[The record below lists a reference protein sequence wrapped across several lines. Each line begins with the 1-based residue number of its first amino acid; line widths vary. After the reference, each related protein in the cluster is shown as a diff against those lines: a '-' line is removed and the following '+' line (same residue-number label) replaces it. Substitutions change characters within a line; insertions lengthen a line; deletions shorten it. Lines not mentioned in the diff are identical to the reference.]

1 MKRLAPIVNTAS
13 KVVIGFF
20 FAAIFLIGIAG
31 LTYYTLNRLLATMDE
46 LAQPNRKLNVLNEL
60 QAEIIQ
66 ITQVSQAGED
76 GDIRI
81 KDSTVLSLEA
91 KLDQLNELAADSLEQ
106 INIESIRINLA
117 TLVGGYVDLYE
128 VKKNLANRNFTQEAL
143 RKVELGIKR
152 RASNQEFESLQK
164 IKPKNYLIG
173 GDNMDRAP
181 KQELQVQDMRI
192 GDSTVQEDKLITYL
206 RQLQNQNNRTTNLS
220 APQTLDSV
228 LFNIRKVIKR
238 IYLEESSQR
247 QKLATMEAGLS
258 LKQGEIIS
266 TIQNLV
272 GILQRSALRES
283 NSQHQSA
290 YGLSYD
296 VTLFLVVIVL
306 FAVFGISLMIF
317 SILKEIK
324 LNKKYQE
331 TLLASQRKSE
341 DLARSKQEFLANMS
355 HEIRNPLHVIQG
367 YRAVMEK
374 SKLNEQQQ
382 AHLRMIG
389 FASDTLMEIVD
400 EVLDFSKLEA
410 GKLKL
415 EESAFDPD
423 LLFGSIQNFFELK
436 AMEKHLDFE
445 WEMDLP
451 TGKFLLG
458 DQLRLKQ
465 ILNNLL
471 SNSFKFTPRGKI
483 LVLVKWGENV
493 LTVEIMDTGIGMNPE
508 VLKRVF
514 QEFDQADTSIS
525 RRYGGTGLGL
535 AIVQRL
541 VNLMGGS
548 IAAESTEKLGTTM
561 NLKLPMK
568 ISETTLELESKPK
581 QSLNLAGKRILLVDD
596 DAVGLRYLETVL
608 SYFGAECTSYHGGIQ
623 FRDDFVAKDFDMGV
637 IDIQMP
643 EFSGFDVVKKLRA
656 TTRFEETP
664 ILAMTANVFL
674 EERDNLRTAGFDEI
688 LFKPFQESA
697 LIETMAKFF
706 PGTLVQELNT
716 EPIKLSVEEE
726 AFELTDLRRFCMGDE
741 QILQDILGELILQTR
756 LDLHGLQDSFKAGD
770 YSRILEICHQ
780 LASRLG
786 QIKSPSC
793 IIARKIETNLKM
805 KNQKGLAELL
815 EKLDLE
821 VNSLL
826 DQLTM
831 GFSVVGVS
839 ED

>member
-1 MKRLAPIVNTAS
+1 MKKLAPIVNTAS
-13 KVVIGFF
+13 KVVLGFF

-46 LAQPNRKLNVLNEL
+46 LAKPNQKLNVLNEL

-66 ITQVSQAGED
+66 ITQVSQAGAG

-81 KDSTVLSLEA
+81 QDSTVLSLEA
-91 KLDQLNELAADSLEQ
+91 KLDRLNELAADSLEK
-106 INIESIRINLA
+106 INIESIRINLT
-117 TLVGGYVDLYE
+117 TLVSGYLDLYE

-143 RKVELGIKR
+143 RKVDLGIKR
-152 RASNQEFESLQK
+152 RASNQELESLQK
-164 IKPKNYLIG
+164 FKAKDYLFG
-173 GDNMDRAP
+173 EAQKESVG
-181 KQELQVQDMRI
+181 KQELKI
-192 GDSTVQEDKLITYL
+192 GNSTREEDKLISYL
-206 RQLQNQNNRTTNLS
+206 RDLQNQNTKSLGIS
-220 APQTLDSV
+220 QPQTLDNI
-228 LFNIRKVIKR
+228 LLNIREVIKR

-247 QKLATMEAGLS
+247 QTLATMEADLS
-258 LKQGEIIS
+258 LKQAEIIS
-266 TIQNLV
+266 NIQNLV
-272 GILQRSALRES
+272 GILQLSALRES

-296 VTLFLVVIVL
+296 VTLFLIVIVI
-306 FAVFGISLMIF
+306 FGVFGISLMIS

-331 TLLASQRKSE
+331 SLLASQRKSE
-341 DLARSKQEFLANMS
+341 ELARSKQEFLANMS

-415 EESAFDPD
+415 EESPFNPD

-445 WEMDLP
+445 WEMDLQP
-451 TGKFLLG
+451 GQFLLG

-471 SNSFKFTPRGKI
+471 SNSFKFTPEGKI

-493 LTVEIMDTGIGMNPE
+493 LTVEIMDTGIGMSAE

-514 QEFDQADTSIS
+514 EEFDQADTSIS

-548 IAAESTEKLGTTM
+548 IAAESTENLGTTM
-561 NLKLPMK
+561 NVKLPMK
-568 ISETTLELESKPK
+568 ISEEILETELKPQ
-581 QSLNLAGKRILLVDD
+581 QSLNLAGKHILLVDD

-608 SYFGAECTSYHGGIQ
+608 SYFGADCTCYHGGIQ
-623 FRDDFVAKDFDMGV
+623 FRDEFIAENFDLAV

-643 EFSGFDVVKKLRA
+643 EFSGFDVVKQLRA
-656 TTRFEETP
+656 TTLFEETP

-674 EERDNLRTAGFDEI
+674 EERDNLKIAGFDEI
-688 LFKPFQESA
+688 LFKPFQESV
-697 LIETMAKFF
+697 LIETLAKFF
-706 PGTLVQELNT
+706 PETLLQEVKT
-716 EPIKLSVEEE
+716 DSIKLSSGNE
-726 AFELTDLRRFCMGDE
+726 AYELTDLRKFCMGDE
-741 QILQDILGELILQTR
+741 QILQDILEELILQTR
-756 LDLHGLQDSFKAGD
+756 LDLGRIKDSFKAGD
-770 YSRILEICHQ
+770 SSSILEVCHQ

-786 QIKSPSC
+786 QIKSPTGT
-793 IIARKIETNLKM
+793 IARKIETNLKM
-805 KNQKGLAELL
+805 KNQNGLADLL
-815 EKLDLE
+815 GKLDLE

-826 DQLTM
+826 DQLTIH
-831 GFSVVGVS
+831 FSVINVS

>member
-1 MKRLAPIVNTAS
+1 MKKLAPIVNTAS
-13 KVVIGFF
+13 KVVLGFF
-20 FAAIFLIGIAG
+20 FAAIFLIGIVG

-46 LAQPNRKLNVLNEL
+46 LAEPNQKLKVLNEL
-60 QAEIIQ
+60 QGEIIQ
-66 ITQVSQAGED
+66 ITQVSQAGAD

-81 KDSTVLSLEA
+81 QDSTVLSLEA
-91 KLDQLNELAADSLEQ
+91 KLDRLNELAADSLEQ
-106 INIESIRINLA
+106 INIENIRINLS
-117 TLVGGYVDLYE
+117 TLVSGYIDLYE

-143 RKVELGIKR
+143 RKVDLGIKR
-152 RASNQEFESLQK
+152 RASNQELEPLQK
-164 IKPKNYLIG
+164 FKPKDYLIG
-173 GDNMDRAP
+173 EANRDRAP
-181 KQELQVQDMRI
+181 KQDLQIADVQI
-192 GDSTVQEDKLITYL
+192 GDSGLEEDKLIIYL
-206 RQLQNQNNRTTNLS
+206 RELQNQNSKNSNLS
-220 APQTLDSV
+220 TPQTLDNI
-228 LFNIRKVIKR
+228 LLNIREVIKR

-247 QKLATMEAGLS
+247 QTLATMEADLS
-258 LKQGEIIS
+258 LKQVEIIS

-296 VTLFLVVIVL
+296 VTLFLIVIVI
-306 FAVFGISLMIF
+306 FAIFGISLMIS

-324 LNKKYQE
+324 LNKRYQE
-331 TLLASQRKSE
+331 NLLASQRKSE
-341 DLARSKQEFLANMS
+341 ELARSKQEFLANMS
-355 HEIRNPLHVIQG
+355 HEIRNPLHIIQG
-367 YRAVMEK
+367 FRAVMEK
-374 SKLNEQQQ
+374 SNLNEQQQ

-415 EESAFDPD
+415 EETAFDPF

-445 WEMDLP
+445 WEMDLS
-451 TGKFLLG
+451 TGQFLLG

-471 SNSFKFTPRGKI
+471 SNSFKFTSRGKI
-483 LVLVKWGENV
+483 LVLVSWGENV
-493 LTVEIMDTGIGMNPE
+493 LTVEIMDTGIGMSPE

-514 QEFDQADTSIS
+514 EEFDQADTSIS

-548 IAAESTEKLGTTM
+548 IEAESTESLGTTM
-561 NLKLPMK
+561 RVNLPMK
-568 ISETTLELESKPK
+568 ISEEILETELKPR
-581 QSLNLAGKRILLVDD
+581 QTLNLDGKRILLVDD

-608 SYFGAECTSYHGGIQ
+608 SYFGAECACYNGGIQ
-623 FRDDFVAKDFDMGV
+623 FREDFIAEDFDLAI

-643 EFSGFDVVKKLRA
+643 EFSGFDVVRQLRA
-656 TTRFEETP
+656 TTTLEEIP

-674 EERDNLRTAGFDEI
+674 EERENLRSAGFDEI
-688 LFKPFQESA
+688 LFKPFQESV
-697 LIETMAKFF
+697 LIETLAKFF
-706 PGTLVQELNT
+706 PKTLSQEVKTDLIMPSIEN
-716 EPIKLSVEEE
+716 E
-726 AFELTDLRRFCMGDE
+726 AYELTDLRKFCMGDE

-756 LDLHGLQDSFKAGD
+756 LDLHGLKDSFKAGD
-770 YSRILEICHQ
+770 SSSILEVCHQ
-780 LASRLG
+780 LGSRLG
-786 QIKSPSC
+786 QIKSPSG

-805 KNQKGLAELL
+805 KNQNGLAELL

-826 DQLTM
+826 DQLAIEI
-831 GFSVVGVS
+831 SVIDVS